1 MSFNIL
7 QSQGPF
13 KNCLIL
19 LFWGIKNFTNFFT
32 GTRIFTDGMPVYRWY
47 GKFSK
52 LATLLGSQ
60 FLLPQRANNGKGEFS
75 QLQIWM
81 RQRGFSAWGI
91 QTGPLAAL

>member
-19 LFWGIKNFTNFFT
+19 LFLGNKNFTNFFT

-52 LATLLGSQ
+52 LATLAGTACSNHNLGS
-60 FLLPQRANNGKGEFS
+60 FVNL
-75 QLQIWM
+75 
-81 RQRGFSAWGI
+81 
-91 QTGPLAAL
+91 

>member
-52 LATLLGSQ
+52 LATLTLTHPKSSDGCGSIHDHHT
-60 FLLPQRANNGKGEFS
+60 S
-75 QLQIWM
+75 LQDL
-81 RQRGFSAWGI
+81 
-91 QTGPLAAL
+91 T

>member
-19 LFWGIKNFTNFFT
+19 LFLGIKNFTNFFT

-52 LATLLGSQ
+52 LATLVMIMHERYI
-60 FLLPQRANNGKGEFS
+60 FP
-75 QLQIWM
+75 
-81 RQRGFSAWGI
+81 I
-91 QTGPLAAL
+91 QVQYSG

>member
-19 LFWGIKNFTNFFT
+19 LFLGIKNFTNFFT

-52 LATLLGSQ
+52 LATLVPMQEEDECQ
-60 FLLPQRANNGKGEFS
+60 FAN
-75 QLQIWM
+75 
-81 RQRGFSAWGI
+81 R
-91 QTGPLAAL
+91 

>member
-19 LFWGIKNFTNFFT
+19 LFLGIKNFTNFFT

-52 LATLLGSQ
+52 LATLARTRDSRNLGTT
-60 FLLPQRANNGKGEFS
+60 L
-75 QLQIWM
+75 
-81 RQRGFSAWGI
+81 
-91 QTGPLAAL
+91 